1 MFTLLEKDYQ
11 TLLKMID
18 LFYYDSPK
26 QTITHLAER
35 LDVHRKTIQR
45 LINILLADA
54 KKQKW
59 PALFRLTKES
69 TLISMEFSD
78 NFSTD
83 FLYNFYLG
91 KSLGYLFLDA
101 VFQNRFQ
108 NVLQFAED
116 SFVSMSSVQRKMPT
130 IKNVLGQ
137 YGLQLNL
144 KLAYPLIGTEHQI
157 RYFQQIFYWHRYQ
170 ENQWPFATISEKT
183 LDRFI
188 DKVIVFYPNATFAD
202 IQNLKLA
209 TAICLLRLRNKQKLD
224 KDVDFSIQNFFVD
237 YDQFH
242 QLYEDI
248 FAFYLSGM
256 KVAEN
261 EYQFLY
267 YLFTVMNNYAEEE
280 FDDLNL
286 QALKQGVLPCELT
299 SRWIGDF
306 CTHFDATISSR
317 RLLYL
322 YTNLYNIHSVSRLF
336 QGEFVFSYEADSMA
350 VFSRNNYQVVQ
361 KMTEFYQTLQKD
373 SDFQVLLGR
382 NSRLFYQYCLLARSI
397 LPAAHDAVKVLLLT
411 KNSKIQASW
420 LKNQIS
426 SLKFVPVEFVE
437 GLGETPDLIVSDL
450 VLDQQKYQVQ
460 EVQVF
465 QWMSSPNVTDWQR
478 LQKMLAKVYAD
489 KLGHA

>member
-1 MFTLLEKDYQ
+1 
-11 TLLKMID
+11 MID

-35 LDVHRKTIQR
+35 LNVHRKTIQR
-45 LINILLADA
+45 LINILLADE

-59 PALFRLTKES
+59 TSLFHLTKES
-69 TLISMEFSD
+69 SLIYMEFSD

-83 FLYNFYLG
+83 FLYNFYLE

-101 VFQNRFQ
+101 IFQNRFQ

-130 IKNVLGQ
+130 IKTVLGQ
-137 YGLQLNL
+137 YGLKLNL
-144 KLAYPLIGTEHQI
+144 KLAYPLIGEEYQI

-170 ENQWPFATISEKT
+170 ENKWPFATLSEST

-188 DKVIVFYPNATFAD
+188 EKVADFYPNATFAD

-209 TAICLLRLRNKQKLD
+209 TAICLIRLRNKHKLA
-224 KDVDFSIQNFFVD
+224 KDLDFSIQNFFVD

-242 QLYEDI
+242 QLYEEV

-286 QALKQGVLPCELT
+286 QAMRQGVLPCELS
-299 SRWIGDF
+299 SRWIGYF
-306 CTHFDATISSR
+306 CAHFDSTISSR

-361 KMTEFYQTLQKD
+361 KMTDFCETLKAD
-373 SDFQVLLGR
+373 PDFQELFER
-382 NSRLFYQYCLLARSI
+382 NGRLFYQYCLLARSI
-397 LPAAHDAVKVLLLT
+397 LPTYHDTVKVLLLT
-411 KNSKIQASW
+411 KNSKIQATW

-426 SLKFVPVEFVE
+426 SLDFVPVEFVGNINE
-437 GLGETPDLIVSDL
+437 RPDLIVSDL
-450 VLDQQKYQVQ
+450 VLDQQKYQAKDM
-460 EVQVF
+460 QVF
-465 QWMSSPNVTDWQR
+465 QWMSSPNVMDWQR
-478 LQKMLAKVYAD
+478 LQKVLAKVYTGKASRSIE
-489 KLGHA
+489 